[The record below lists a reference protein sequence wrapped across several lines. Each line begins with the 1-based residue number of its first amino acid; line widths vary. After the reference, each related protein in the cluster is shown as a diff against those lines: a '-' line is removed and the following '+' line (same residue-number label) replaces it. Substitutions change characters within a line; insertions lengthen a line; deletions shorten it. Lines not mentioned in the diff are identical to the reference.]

1 MNTIHDDLIERSVDV
16 HWPTGFDSESA
27 DLFAHNT
34 IVIAA
39 SAESMW
45 AKLTTLPPGPPGIP
59 TPATS
64 SSTTRPAGSAN
75 PDHDLWN
82 ISLKFVCERAD
93 RAGWSHYPCRSAGDI
108 AFRHDSS
115 A

>member
-16 HWPTGFDSESA
+16 HWPTGFASESA

-59 TPATS
+59 TPS
-64 SSTTRPAGSAN
+64 
-75 PDHDLWN
+75 DV
-82 ISLKFVCERAD
+82 FVD
-93 RAGWSHYPCRSAGDI
+93 
-108 AFRHDSS
+108 DSS
-115 A
+115 GRLGKPWPRSLEHQPQVRLRES

>member
-45 AKLTTLPPGPPGIP
+45 AKLTDAAAWP
-59 TPATS
+59 TWYS
-64 SSTTRPAGSAN
+64 N
-75 PDHDLWN
+75 PSDV
-82 ISLKFVCERAD
+82 FVD
-93 RAGWSHYPCRSAGDI
+93 
-108 AFRHDSS
+108 DSS
-115 A
+115 GRLGKPWPRSLEHQPQVRLRES